1 MPAPGGV
8 DFIYCGPPC
17 QGFSGVNRYQK
28 ADDIKNSLVATALS
42 YVDFYRPEFFLLE
55 NVRGMLSFRLGGKQ
69 DGNKILGGIKMGVI
83 KFIIR
88 SLTAMGYQTKFSVQ
102 QAGHHG
108 VPQSR
113 RR

>member
-1 MPAPGGV
+1 L
-8 DFIYCGPPC
+8 FIINS

-69 DGNKILGGIKMGVI
+69 DGCRILGGIKMGVI

-88 SLTAMGYQTKFSVQ
+88 SLTAMG
-102 QAGHHG
+102 
-108 VPQSR
+108 
-113 RR
+113 